1 MKTRN
6 YEKKTGILSGII
18 FLLIIELLLFI
29 ELKNIKIDQY
39 NKYTMIRIEEK
50 KGYLIVRKKDREI
63 LYQNSQFYIENQ
75 KQKYKIVED
84 NQLEENLYQIIL
96 ETSKERENDIEEISF
111 RTNKISIMEMI
122 INTWGGDK
130 NR

>member
-63 LYQNSQFYIENQ
+63 IYQNSQFYLENQ

-122 INTWGGDK
+122 INAWGGDK